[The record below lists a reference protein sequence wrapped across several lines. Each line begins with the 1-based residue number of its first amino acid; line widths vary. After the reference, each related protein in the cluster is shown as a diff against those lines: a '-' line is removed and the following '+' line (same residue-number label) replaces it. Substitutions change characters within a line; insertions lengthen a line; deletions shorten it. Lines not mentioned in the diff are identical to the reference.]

1 MKSTAAPSQSSP
13 LPAPLALRSSC
24 GVIVKRYPRGSVARY
39 VSPPPPAPQ
48 AMSLLYAAPATDPQ
62 CLCSNNKR
70 QAARRPLLHCHP
82 PPQTAHGDG
91 EGGRPSELNAPTAAS
106 IRSASF
112 VARMLPIGPGG
123 LQSGFSALR
132 YVRRDFRKNKTGS
145 ADSPPPRSPPVLGS
159 LVWRAQGLP
168 STRNWPFRWPLSPT
182 SPPQVIP
189 KAM

>member
-82 PPQTAHGDG
+82 PPQIAHGDG
-91 EGGRPSELNAPTAAS
+91 EGGGGRPSELNAPTAAS
-106 IRSASF
+106 KRSASF
-112 VARMLPIGPGG
+112 VAGMLPIGR
-123 LQSGFSALR
+123 LALGACSPVLVSSDM
-132 YVRRDFRKNKTGS
+132 YEGTFAKTKIGS
-145 ADSPPPRSPPVLGS
+145 ADSPPPRWPPGPGVRSVARG
-159 LVWRAQGLP
+159 RA
-168 STRNWPFRWPLSPT
+168 
-182 SPPQVIP
+182 
-189 KAM
+189 A